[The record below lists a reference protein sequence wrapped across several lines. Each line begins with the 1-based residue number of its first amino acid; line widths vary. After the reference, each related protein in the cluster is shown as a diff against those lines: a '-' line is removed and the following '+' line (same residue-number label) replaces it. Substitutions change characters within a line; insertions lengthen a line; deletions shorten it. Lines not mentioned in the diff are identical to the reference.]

1 MVARNGTGPRLKP
14 KGGPGPIG
22 DLSGW
27 PVWIKFGSGFGSGF
41 GSSFRSILDQR
52 PALVALVD
60 PPALVARFDDVAM
73 VRQSVEGRGCHFGI
87 GEHARPFA
95 EGKVGCQ
102 QDE

>member
-14 KGGPGPIG
+14 KGVPGPTG
-22 DLSGW
+22 DLRGW
-27 PVWIKFGSGFGSGF
+27 PVWIKF

-87 GEHARPFA
+87 GEHARPFG